1 MRASDGGVRK
11 DEEAFPF
18 PKEEDAPNNRLSEPV
33 ESIGGSK
40 PDARPSDDEV
50 KAEEKEDLE
59 SSGGGTFDTFQGQ
72 AEVERENKPA
82 AESQRLD

>member
-1 MRASDGGVRK
+1 MGCSSSRGPTAVRASDGGVRN

-50 KAEEKEDLE
+50 KF
-59 SSGGGTFDTFQGQ
+59 GIVGRWHF
-72 AEVERENKPA
+72 
-82 AESQRLD
+82 